1 MKRKKLK
8 TMGLITPFMNHYTRN
23 GKMEDTDPLSRY
35 VMLAKLTSITCIEF
49 MLQYRIRVVALTSP
63 ATSLI

>member
-1 MKRKKLK
+1 
-8 TMGLITPFMNHYTRN
+8 MNHYTRN
-23 GKMEDTDPLSRY
+23 GKMGDTDPLPRY